1 MTIKCA
7 WAAIDEHGNARGGQ
21 KGDQTGREVH
31 TGPWYD
37 FGQNCIIRPKNKD
50 LADKLATVM
59 EALANNDA
67 VGYDQSKRLTLY
79 RELAALDF
87 NYKKLKTK
95 CATDCSAMVAA
106 SLNVCGV
113 KVSPNLW
120 TGNLWACVKPSGK
133 FTRLSDTYYLR
144 TGDYLKRGDIILNEQ
159 THVIVAL
166 EDGIQV
172 AYRESRFTTSG
183 IIAPKSLVKG
193 ERFTIGGTVKS
204 NAQLVAV
211 EAGVQ
216 DVKGNWQKGAH
227 AVRSVTGFSYNLL
240 HMDEEVRF
248 RKLAAG
254 TYYYRVFALDK
265 NKTQKRVVNRKF
277 TVVAQRAKKSYK
289 AIAQEIYT
297 GKCSLDGYKTWGTG
311 ATRKAR
317 LKEAGYT
324 ADEIKKIQAIVDE
337 LMGAK

>member
-1 MTIKCA
+1 MATLCV
-7 WAAIDEHGNARGGQ
+7 WAAIDERGKARGGQ

-37 FGQNCIIRPKNKD
+37 FGQNCVIRPKNKD

-67 VGYDQSKRLTLY
+67 VGYDQSNRLTLY
-79 RELAALDF
+79 RELEKLDF

-95 CATDCSAMVAA
+95 CATDCSALVAA

-120 TGNLWACVKPSGK
+120 TGNLWACVQPSGK
-133 FTRLSDTYYLR
+133 FTRLADTKYTR
-144 TGDYLKRGDIILNEQ
+144 SGDWLKRGDIILNEQ

-172 AYRESRFTTSG
+172 AYRESKFTTSG
-183 IIAPKSLVKG
+183 IIAPKTIVKG
-193 ERFTIGGTVKS
+193 DRFTIGGTVKS
-204 NAQLVAV
+204 NAQLVTV

-216 DVKGNWQKGAH
+216 DLKGNWNKNAH
-227 AVRSVTGFSYNLL
+227 AIRSVTGFSYNLQ
-240 HMDEEVRF
+240 HMDAEIRF
-248 RKLAAG
+248 RKLPAG
-254 TYYYRVFALDK
+254 DYYYRVFALDK

-277 TVVAQRAKKSYK
+277 TVTPTRAKKSYK
-289 AIAQEIYT
+289 AIAQEIYKGT
-297 GKCSLDGYKTWGTG
+297 CSLDGYKTWGTG